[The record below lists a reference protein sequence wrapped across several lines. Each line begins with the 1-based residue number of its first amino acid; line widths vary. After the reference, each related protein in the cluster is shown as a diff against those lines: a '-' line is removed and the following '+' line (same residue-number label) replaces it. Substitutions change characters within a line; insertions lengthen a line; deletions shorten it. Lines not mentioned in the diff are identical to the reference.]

1 MSFTPLGTLPLIA
14 VPAMSPR
21 RIIIT
26 VYLVI
31 FAGLTV
37 GAGALFLDARDEYNQ
52 LKRAEAE
59 SRRRLAAAQAQLEEK
74 KKILER
80 LQNDPAYVERIL
92 RERLGYAKPGDF
104 IFRFP
109 D

>member
-59 SRRRLAAAQAQLEEK
+59 SRLAAAQAQLEEK